1 MADQFIFL
9 WIALDLFRGMSGIGV
24 TTHYRGRCGHTIAT
38 CPECA
43 EPLEREVQGESVKRY
58 LTSRFG
64 IEEQTA
70 TQLWKA
76 RQIMHGAVPFD
87 SQVMRKLGELVQVV
101 RAVIAVELKA
111 HRGLTSKDLPVV
123 QMGVAS
129 INPVFTGLDGMAEV
143 SEDDLAWPARSET

>member
-1 MADQFIFL
+1 MLEPSRPDNP
-9 WIALDLFRGMSGIGV
+9 RG
-24 TTHYRGRCGHTIAT
+24 
-38 CPECA
+38 
-43 EPLEREVQGESVKRY
+43 EVQGESVKRY

-70 TQLWKA
+70 KQLWKA